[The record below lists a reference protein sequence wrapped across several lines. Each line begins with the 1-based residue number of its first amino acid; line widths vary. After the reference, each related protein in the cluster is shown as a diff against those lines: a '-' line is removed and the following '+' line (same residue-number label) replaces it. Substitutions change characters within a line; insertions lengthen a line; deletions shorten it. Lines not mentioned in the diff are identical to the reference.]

1 MNREAGA
8 RDADREDARLV
19 DAANR
24 GDRAALEAL
33 YDRHRDWVAG
43 LAHRLTGHR
52 DDALDVLQEAFLYF
66 FRKFPGFEKR
76 ARIRTFLYP
85 VVRNLAIDAGRRRRR
100 QPTVQGPPDAAAP
113 AARDPGAERDELAAR
128 LVSLDSDHREVVLLR
143 FADDFELAEIAAALE
158 IPLGTVKSRLHHALK
173 KLKEIGF
180 S

>member
-1 MNREAGA
+1 MSGEAGG
-8 RDADREDARLV
+8 RDGDREDARLV

-24 GDRAALEAL
+24 GDRGALEDL

-43 LAHRLTGHR
+43 LAKRLTGHR
-52 DDALDVLQEAFLYF
+52 DDALDVLQETFLYF

-85 VVRNLAIDAGRRRRR
+85 VVRSLAIDAGRRRRR
-100 QPTVQGPPDAAAP
+100 QPTVESAPDAAAP
-113 AARDPGAERDELAAR
+113 AARDPAGERDDLAAR
-128 LVSLDSDHREVVLLR
+128 LASLDPDHREVVLLR

-158 IPLGTVKSRLHHALK
+158 IPLGTVKSRLHHALR
-173 KLKEIGF
+173 KLRESGF